1 MVDNEAK
8 KRLGYKHPKSKVRFD
23 GSEVLHGS
31 DWKRRKEELW
41 ARCEGRCE
49 RIVGVSNDGHYL
61 LPIRC
66 QASADDPHHI
76 VPRSKGRDDRLSN
89 LEALCRRHHEML
101 DWKKVYWRPKLQATP
116 F

>member
-1 MVDNEAK
+1 VVDNEAK

-41 ARCEGRCE
+41 ERCGGQCE
-49 RIVGVSNDGHYL
+49 RIVEIDEETRQ
-61 LPIRC
+61 PIRC
-66 QASADDPHHI
+66 KEAAEDPHHI
-76 VPRSKGRDDRLSN
+76 IPRSKGRRDNLSN
-89 LEALCRRHHEML
+89 LEALCRRHHSML
-101 DWKKVYWRPKLQATP
+101 DWKKIYWRPNLQTLP

>member
-1 MVDNEAK
+1 MRDEQT
-8 KRLGYKHPKSKVRFD
+8 KRERGYREKGSLVRFD
-23 GSEVLHGS
+23 GTEKLVGS

-49 RIVGVSNDGHYL
+49 RVVGIDDAQQPV
-61 LPIRC
+61 RC
-66 QASADDPHHI
+66 KAEADDPHHI
-76 VPRSKGRDDRLSN
+76 VPRSKGRNDSLSN